1 MIRYTLKCDQG
12 HETESWFADSDAFDT
27 LKAAGHVT
35 CAVCGSKNVEKS
47 LMAPRVRSSKKE
59 KALQAAQSEAETKI
73 AEMRRHVEENSE
85 YVGVS
90 FAQEARAMHDGDS
103 PSARSMAK
111 PSSMTPKSSSKT
123 ACRWHPCPSRRNARR
138 ISLRAEDRAKAP
150 SRQVARF
157 GPHGRGR
164 RR

>member
-59 KALQAAQSEAETKI
+59 KALQAAQSEAEAKM

-85 YVGVS
+85 YVGMS

-103 PSARSMAK
+103 PERAIYGEAK
-111 PSSMTPKSSSKT
+111 LDEAKKLIEDGVPVAPLPFTPKRKT
-123 ACRWHPCPSRRNARR
+123 N
-138 ISLRAEDRAKAP
+138 
-150 SRQVARF
+150 
-157 GPHGRGR
+157 
-164 RR
+164 